1 MGMNE
6 KTPIESRFNRHREV
20 APYVYPKRKPADMAF
35 EHQDLINVTTN
46 LDAGSVE
53 GGDQHYFGA

>member
-6 KTPIESRFNRHREV
+6 KTPIEIRFNRHREV
-20 APYVYPKRKPADMAF
+20 APYFSPKRKPVDMAC

-53 GGDQHYFGA
+53 GGH